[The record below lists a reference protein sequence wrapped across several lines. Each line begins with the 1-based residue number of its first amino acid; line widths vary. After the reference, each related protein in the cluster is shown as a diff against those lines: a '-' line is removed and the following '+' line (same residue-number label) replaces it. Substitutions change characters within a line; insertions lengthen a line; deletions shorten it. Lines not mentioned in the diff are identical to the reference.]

1 MVRPPPSFTRPATLF
16 PDTTLF
22 RSRLPGPRAPTCF
35 PGRSEAEIRGPPLHR
50 HRPATVRRPAWAP
63 DLRAAR
69 SVRGS
74 RQWGSR
80 ADLRATFLAKRGG
93 AAMTTRFA
101 VDDLVIH
108 RIVEQETPSPDAAY
122 RPQVF
127 FPDLTD
133 AMLEANRGWLT
144 GNGLDPVYGN
154 ILLCYQTYIVRTP
167 HHTVL
172 IDTCIGNE
180 KNHPTRP
187 HWHGKTD
194 ATYMRA
200 LEIGRASCRERV
212 CQYV

>member
-144 GNGLDPVYGN
+144 GNGLDPVSGN
-154 ILLCYQTYIVRTP
+154 ILLCRSEVPPSELTSLMRIPYAVFCFT
-167 HHTVL
+167 
-172 IDTCIGNE
+172 
-180 KNHPTRP
+180 
-187 HWHGKTD
+187 KT
-194 ATYMRA
+194 
-200 LEIGRASCRERV
+200 
-212 CQYV
+212 